1 MALVLHSVTEIMS
14 SLKLDIIDRRILSIL
29 QDNGKITNAQ
39 LSLDVGLSPAPT
51 LERVKKLE
59 KNGIIESY
67 HANLN
72 KAAIGLGVT
81 TFVHV
86 ALIGHRKTIV
96 EDFVKQIVLIP
107 EIIEC
112 HHITGQGDFILK
124 VVSKDIASY
133 QKLLVEVINEIP
145 EIDNTQSTVILS
157 TFKESKVMPI
167 PYGEDEDEDEEENR
181 KYKKSGRFKTT

>member
-1 MALVLHSVTEIMS
+1 MS
-14 SLKLDIIDRRILSIL
+14 TQKFDSIDRKILSIL

-39 LSLDVGLSPAPT
+39 LSIEVGLSPAPT

-59 KNGIIESY
+59 KNGVIESY

-72 KAAIGLGVT
+72 KQEIGLGVT

-86 ALIGHRKTIV
+86 ALIGHRKSIV
-96 EDFVKQIVLIP
+96 DSFVLQIVNIP
-107 EIIEC
+107 EVVEC

-124 VVSKDIASY
+124 VVSKDISSY

-157 TFKESKVMPI
+157 TFKESRVMPI
-167 PYGEDEDEDEEENR
+167 PDEEKESEDDSDSTSDDRKNR
-181 KYKKSGRFKTT
+181 KNQLKAKV

>member
-1 MALVLHSVTEIMS
+1 MS
-14 SLKLDIIDRRILSIL
+14 ANKFDQIDRKILTIL

-39 LSLDVGLSPAPT
+39 LSIEVGLSPAPT

-67 HANLN
+67 HAHLN
-72 KAAIGLGVT
+72 KKEIGLGVT

-86 ALIGHRKTIV
+86 ALIGHRKGIV
-96 EDFVKQIVLIP
+96 DSFVNQIVGIP
-107 EIIEC
+107 EVIEC

-124 VVSKDIASY
+124 VVSKDITSY

-157 TFKESKVMPI
+157 TFKESRVMPI
-167 PYGEDEDEDEEENR
+167 PDEEMEAEEDEQPTEE
-181 KYKKSGRFKTT
+181 KKPKKSTTRAKPV

>member
-1 MALVLHSVTEIMS
+1 MS
-14 SLKLDIIDRRILSIL
+14 NQKLDPIDRKILSIL

-39 LSLDVGLSPAPT
+39 LSIEVGLSPAPT

-72 KAAIGLGVT
+72 KQEIGLGVA

-86 ALIGHRKTIV
+86 ALIGHRKSIV
-96 EDFVKQIVLIP
+96 DAFVNQIINIP
-107 EIIEC
+107 EVVEC

-124 VVSKDIASY
+124 VVSKDIISY

-157 TFKESKVMPI
+157 TFKESRVMPI
-167 PYGEDEDEDEEENR
+167 PDDEKEYEDDFELSSDER
-181 KYKKSGRFKTT
+181 KNKRNNLKSRV

>member
-1 MALVLHSVTEIMS
+1 MS
-14 SLKLDIIDRRILSIL
+14 SPQFDSIDRNILGIL

-39 LSLDVGLSPAPT
+39 LSIDVGLSPAPT

-59 KNGIIESY
+59 KNGVIQSY
-67 HANLN
+67 HAHLS
-72 KAAIGLGVT
+72 KQEIGLGVS

-86 ALIGHRKTIV
+86 ALIGHRKSIV
-96 EDFVKQIVLIP
+96 DEFIKQIVVIP
-107 EIIEC
+107 EVVEC

-124 VVSKDIASY
+124 VVSKDISSY

-167 PYGEDEDEDEEENR
+167 PNDEDEEEDENEDG
-181 KYKKSGRFKTT
+181 KKNKKTTKGKN

>member
-1 MALVLHSVTEIMS
+1 MS
-14 SLKLDIIDRRILSIL
+14 SPLFDPIDRKILSIL

-39 LSLDVGLSPAPT
+39 LSIDVGLSPAPT

-59 KNGIIESY
+59 KNGVIESY
-67 HANLN
+67 HAHLS
-72 KAAIGLGVT
+72 KQEIGLGVS

-86 ALIGHRKTIV
+86 ALVGHRKGIV
-96 EDFVKQIVLIP
+96 DDFVRQIIEIP
-107 EIIEC
+107 EVVEC

-167 PYGEDEDEDEEENR
+167 PNDEDEEDDEADDSR
-181 KYKKSGRFKTT
+181 KNKKQQKGKIS

>member
-1 MALVLHSVTEIMS
+1 MS
-14 SLKLDIIDRRILSIL
+14 SHKFDSIDRKILEIL

-39 LSLDVGLSPAPT
+39 LSIEVGLSPAPT

-72 KAAIGLGVT
+72 KQEIGIGVS

-86 ALIGHRKTIV
+86 ALIGHRKSIV
-96 EDFVKQIVLIP
+96 DSFVSQIVGIP
-107 EIIEC
+107 EVVEC

-124 VVSKDIASY
+124 VVSKDITSY

-157 TFKESKVMPI
+157 TFKETKVMPI
-167 PYGEDEDEDEEENR
+167 PEEER
-181 KYKKSGRFKTT
+181 EETVEETTPPDDKRGKKNGKGKG

>member
-1 MALVLHSVTEIMS
+1 MTAH
-14 SLKLDIIDRRILSIL
+14 KFDHIDRKILSIL

-39 LSLDVGLSPAPT
+39 LSIEVGLSPAPT

-59 KNGIIESY
+59 KNGVIQSY
-67 HANLN
+67 HASLS
-72 KAAIGLGVT
+72 KQEIGLGVT

-86 ALIGHRKTIV
+86 ALIGHRKSIV
-96 EDFVKQIVLIP
+96 DSFVQQIVNIP
-107 EIIEC
+107 EVVEC

-124 VVSKDIASY
+124 VVSRDIASY

-157 TFKESKVMPI
+157 TFKESRVMPI
-167 PYGEDEDEDEEENR
+167 PDDEKEAEEAASGQADETTR
-181 KYKKSGRFKTT
+181 KNKKQTPKARV